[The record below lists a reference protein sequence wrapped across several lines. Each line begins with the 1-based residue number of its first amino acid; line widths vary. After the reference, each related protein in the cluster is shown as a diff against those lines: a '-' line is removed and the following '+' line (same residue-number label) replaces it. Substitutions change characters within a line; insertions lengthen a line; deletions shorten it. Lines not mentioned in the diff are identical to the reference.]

1 FSFPD
6 SAPSSTRKH
15 HNKIVNLA
23 DRSTMREWHW
33 KYLDAESDAFET
45 ARCSEL
51 ILALESDELDVDA
64 IERRVQQLT
73 RKADIS
79 NGFCAS
85 CRNLFNH
92 WPALDEKEWDSAVLR
107 HFSTEELEAFSRAG
121 CKFCAFIMGRLQHH
135 EGLLE
140 KFRKIEARFDGEPEP
155 ARCSLAV
162 QNVGEGIGENATS
175 QALWVNLPGKEVS
188 HCNYACDQ
196 ELADFVSE
204 VLPKDAKLWDED
216 VESLDL
222 VKTWLSDCDEAH
234 EKECSSRK
242 PQDGPGRLLSIQNDP
257 VKLVETASLESLPQY
272 ATLTYRWGKA
282 PFFKLTRDTYAELV
296 AGISLDR
303 LPQTF
308 QDAVIVARRLGLS
321 HIWIDALCIIQDE
334 PDQTDWLKESG
345 RMRSVYGGSHVTIAA
360 SSATDVSQGF
370 LASALSPKYQGGFYA
385 QVSTNKYTRK
395 QNFHSAGVFFESI
408 LQTPLAERAWALGE
422 RLLSRRTVQFSEYGV
437 FWQCHATSRSEFIP
451 GGFGGHPGP
460 TLMFADEE
468 PLPWLDVMCQYSEA
482 KLTYASDRLPALSG
496 IAARQHEITGDEYL
510 AGLWKK
516 DLVPSLLWFSLDA
529 AEMKERRAPSWTWAS
544 IDGPCSVKE
553 FTKKGGKPQ
562 ARLLESWTKLL
573 GPDTFGAV
581 TDGEITLAC
590 QSLVPAT
597 LDRGGPQSPDADSDS
612 PEPLGTKK
620 PSISIEKSSL
630 EPFPVKLD
638 CIEQEAAKSE
648 PVYLLPIMAGRVS
661 MYVDEAEEMK
671 CENPH
676 IEFAGLVLRS
686 VDNKPGHFVRLG
698 LFGFSNQP
706 WEPGVVGRDLYAD
719 FSSALEERGEETAKS
734 VCLETKED
742 ADYPKQR
749 FVIKIK

>member
-1 FSFPD
+1 ME
-6 SAPSSTRKH
+6 R
-15 HNKIVNLA
+15 
-23 DRSTMREWHW
+23 WHQ
-33 KYLDAESDAFET
+33 KYMLAESDGFPFEVLGVGY
-45 ARCSEL
+45 SEL
-51 ILALESDELDVDA
+51 IRDLESDQLDTDA
-64 IERRVQQLT
+64 IERRVQQLA
-73 RKADIS
+73 RKADVS
-79 NGFCAS
+79 KGFCAS

-107 HFSTEELEAFSRAG
+107 YFSTEEVEAFSRAG
-121 CKFCAFIMGRLQHH
+121 CKFCDFIMGRFQHH
-135 EGLLE
+135 EGLLDR
-140 KFRKIEARFDGEPEP
+140 FRKIEARFAGQPRP

-162 QNVGEGIGENATS
+162 QNVGDGIGENATS

-216 VESLDL
+216 TESLDL
-222 VKTWLSDCDEAH
+222 VKTWLSDCDENH
-234 EKECSSRK
+234 KKQCSSRK
-242 PQDGPGRLLSIQNDP
+242 PQDGPGRLIQTDP
-257 VKLVETASLESLPQY
+257 VRLVETASLESLPQY
-272 ATLTYRWGKA
+272 ATLTYCWGKA
-282 PFFKLTRDTYAELV
+282 PFFKLTQDTYAEFL
-296 AGISLDR
+296 AGVSLDR

-308 QDAVIVARRLGLS
+308 QDAIIVARRLGLS
-321 HIWIDALCIIQDE
+321 HIWIDALCIIQEE
-334 PDQTDWLKESG
+334 PDKADWLKESG
-345 RMRSVYGGSHVTIAA
+345 RMRSVYGGSHVTLAA

-370 LASALSPKYQGGFYA
+370 LASALSPKYQGGFYT
-385 QVSTNKYTRK
+385 QVSTDKYTRK

-468 PLPWLDVMCQYSEA
+468 PLPWMDVMCQYSET

-496 IAARQHEITGDEYL
+496 IAARQHEITGDKYL
-510 AGLWKK
+510 AGLWQKE
-516 DLVPSLLWFSLDA
+516 LVPSLLWFSLDNT
-529 AEMKERRAPSWTWAS
+529 EMNERGAPSWTWAS

-573 GPDTFGAV
+573 GPDPFGAV

-590 QSLVPAT
+590 QSLIPAT
-597 LDRGGPQSPDADSDS
+597 LDREGPQSLDTGSDS
-612 PEPLGTKK
+612 PEAPEAKK
-620 PSISIEKSSL
+620 VSSVTIHKSSL
-630 EPFPVKLD
+630 QPFPVKLD
-638 CIEQEAAKSE
+638 CTEQEAAKNES
-648 PVYLLPIMAGRVS
+648 VYLLPIMAGRVS

-671 CENPH
+671 CEDPH
-676 IEFAGLVLRS
+676 VEYAGLVLRS
-686 VDNKPGHFVRLG
+686 VNNIPSHFIRLG
-698 LFGFSNQP
+698 IFGFSNQP
-706 WEPGVVGRDLYAD
+706 WEPGVAGRDLYAD
-719 FSSALEERGEETAKS
+719 FSSALEEQGEETAKS
-734 VCLETKED
+734 VCLETNED